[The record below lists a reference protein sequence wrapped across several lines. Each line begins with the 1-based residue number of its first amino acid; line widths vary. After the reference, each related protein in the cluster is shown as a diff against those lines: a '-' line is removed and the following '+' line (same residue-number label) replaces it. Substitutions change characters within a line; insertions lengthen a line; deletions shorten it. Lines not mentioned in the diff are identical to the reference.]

1 MPLLRV
7 EYSSNLPAQEKLKN
21 FAEEVHH
28 HLADMLETKVE
39 NFKST
44 FYPIPAFVQ
53 GAGVTEADGK
63 ALLYLT
69 LRVKPRPAEL
79 KQQTADYLSMLAKKI
94 FQDEAGAI
102 DVMIATEVIDIDAL
116 TLN

>member
-7 EYSSNLPAQEKLKN
+7 EYSGNLPGQEKLKD
-21 FAEEVHH
+21 FAEQVHH
-28 HLADMLETKVE
+28 HLAGILGTKVE

-53 GAGVTEADGK
+53 GAGATESDGK

-79 KQQTADYLSMLAKKI
+79 KQQTAEYLTMLAQKT
-94 FQDEAGAI
+94 FLDAAGEI
-102 DVMIATEVIDIDAL
+102 NVMISSEVIDID
-116 TLN
+116 TLV

>member
-28 HLADMLETKVE
+28 HLAEMLNTKIE

-79 KQQTADYLSMLAKKI
+79 KQQTADYLFMLAKKI
-94 FQDEAGAI
+94 FQDEAGG
-102 DVMIATEVIDIDAL
+102 VELMVYSEVIDID
-116 TLN
+116 TLA

>member
-7 EYSSNLPAQEKLKN
+7 EYSENLPGKENLKE
-21 FAEEVHH
+21 FALEVHH
-28 HLADMLETKVE
+28 NVAVMLGTKVE

-44 FYPIPAFVQ
+44 FYPIPGFVQ
-53 GAGVTEADGK
+53 GVGATEADGK

-79 KQQTADYLSMLAKKI
+79 KQQAADYLTMLAEKI
-94 FQDEAGAI
+94 FRDTAGS
-102 DVMIATEVIDIDAL
+102 VELMVSSEVIDIDAL
-116 TLN
+116 AQN